1 MPNLDVLRRLTA
13 TISLVLML
21 TPFANPAI
29 ASAQI
34 SVAPPASAP
43 APMKAAGRGEGQRQ
57 PRSEGKGAPGQPT
70 VTGGG
75 MAERTYL
82 PEPGRDNAFSM
93 TINRYGIAATLQTLA
108 SQAGT
113 AILARGGNAVD
124 AAIAANAAVGVIEP
138 MMNGMGGDLFAIIWD
153 NKAKKLYALNS
164 SGWSAAAQSIDAMK
178 AKGITTMSG
187 SSIYS
192 VTVPGAVA
200 GWDALHKRFG
210 KLTLAQD
217 LAPAIAL
224 AANGFPVTE
233 TDSANWEKYGMGFLN
248 RPAFASVFLPS
259 GTYPKVGEMFKN
271 PDVAASLRLVGEK
284 GRDAFYKGPIAESI
298 LKLSKEEG
306 GFLTAADL
314 ADFQPEW
321 VEPVSTTYHG
331 WKIYETPPNTQG
343 IAALSMLNIMEQF
356 PLREWGH
363 DSPKTLHIELEAKA
377 LAYADM
383 LHYVGDPR
391 TNEIPTAKLI
401 SKSLG
406 VERAKL
412 IGPRANCNVLPS
424 VLTDQ
429 LAKLATDTTYL
440 AVVDR
445 DGNEV
450 SLIQSNAG
458 NFGSGLVP
466 EKTGFVLQNRGSGFS
481 MTPGQP
487 NSLAGHK
494 RPLHTI
500 IPAFMQKDGI
510 SIAFGIMSGFNQ
522 AQAHAQFVA
531 NIVDFDMNLQA
542 AMDAA
547 RFNRGNSGCAVN
559 IESGYPLSTF
569 EDLFVKGHQITI
581 VPRYSLVMG
590 RGNAVMHDDKL
601 NVNFGASDPRADGQ
615 AVPEQ
620 PPF

>member
-1 MPNLDVLRRLTA
+1 MPGSDFLRRLTA
-13 TISLVLML
+13 SIALGSLCMPIMAAAQSDDLAPR
-21 TPFANPAI
+21 T
-29 ASAQI
+29 SAQ
-34 SVAPPASAP
+34 S
-43 APMKAAGRGEGQRQ
+43 AAGARR
-57 PRSEGKGAPGQPT
+57 AA
-70 VTGGG
+70 GGG
-75 MAERTYL
+75 AGRKPKSDVQGILNPGRTYL

-93 TINRYGIAATLQTLA
+93 TVNRYGIAATLQTLA
-108 SQAGT
+108 SQASAT
-113 AILARGGNAVD
+113 ILARGGNAID

-138 MMNGMGGDLFAIIWD
+138 MMNGIGGDLFAIYWD
-153 NKAKKLYALNS
+153 NKAKKIYAINA
-164 SGWSAAAQSIDAMK
+164 SGWSAAGQTIDTMK
-178 AKGITTMSG
+178 AKGQTSIGG

-200 GWDALHKRFG
+200 GWQALHDRFG
-210 KLTLAQD
+210 KLPLSEI
-217 LAPAIAL
+217 LRPAIAL
-224 AANGFPVTE
+224 AQNGFPVTE
-233 TDSANWEKYGMGFLN
+233 TDSANWEKFGMGFAN
-248 RPAFASVFLPS
+248 RPLFAKTFLPN
-259 GTYPKVGEMFKN
+259 GTYPKVGEMFRN
-271 PDVAASLRLVGEK
+271 PEIAASLKLIGEK
-284 GRDAFYKGPIAESI
+284 GADAFYKGPIAHAI
-298 LKLSKEEG
+298 LKTTQQEG

-314 ADFQPEW
+314 ADYKPEW
-321 VEPVSTTYHG
+321 VDPVSTTYHG
-331 WKIYETPPNTQG
+331 WKVYETPPNTQG
-343 IAALSMLNIMEQF
+343 IAALSMLNIMEQY

-363 DSPKTLHIELEAKA
+363 DNPKTVHIELEAKA

-391 TNEIPTAKLI
+391 TDEIPTAKLI
-401 SKSLG
+401 SKELA
-406 VERAKL
+406 VQRAKT
-412 IGPRANCNVLPS
+412 ITDRANCNVLPS

-429 LAKLATDTTYL
+429 LAKLQSDTTYL

-450 SLIQSNAG
+450 SFIQSNAG

-466 EKTGFVLQNRGSGFS
+466 EGTGFVLQNRGNGFS

-487 NSLAGHK
+487 NSLKGHK

-500 IPAFMQKDGI
+500 IPAFMQKDGV

-531 NIVDFDMNLQA
+531 NVVDFDMNLQA
-542 AMDAA
+542 ALGVQ
-547 RFNRGNSGCAVN
+547 RFNKGNSGCGVS
-559 IESGYPLSTF
+559 IESGYPLQTF
-569 EDLFVKGHQITI
+569 EELFIRGHQVTI

-620 PPF
+620 PPY